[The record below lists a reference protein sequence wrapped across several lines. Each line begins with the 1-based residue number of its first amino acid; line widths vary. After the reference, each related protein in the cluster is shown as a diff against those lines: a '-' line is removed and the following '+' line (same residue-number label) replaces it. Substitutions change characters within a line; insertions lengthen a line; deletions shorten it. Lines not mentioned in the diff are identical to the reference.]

1 MDGSRNTVSPS
12 WARAVSGSL
21 SSSSARWSISTRP
34 VSLRVTASASAAV
47 AISRCGRRGDHPL
60 AKDWSHAGE
69 AAFEVMVLDAGD
81 QPAIG
86 IVGEGREVRAP
97 MGFAVLAGLRVGR
110 DRDDGVV
117 DRTEAPQEPAIGDAQ
132 PDLGRLP
139 GLTGGLGAQHI
150 AHRVADRQQGAD
162 DLSVAGQDAAA
173 AFAFPDRDGTRP
185 RRPRSA
191 STGQTC
197 RRGKTLP

>member
-1 MDGSRNTVSPS
+1 M
-12 WARAVSGSL
+12 
-21 SSSSARWSISTRP
+21 I
-34 VSLRVTASASAAV
+34 
-47 AISRCGRRGDHPL
+47 
-60 AKDWSHAGE
+60 
-69 AAFEVMVLDAGD
+69 LDAGD

-86 IVGEGREVRAP
+86 IVGEGREVRAA

-117 DRTEAPQEPAIGDAQ
+117 DRTEATEEPAVGDAQ

-173 AFAFPDRDGTRP
+173 AFALPDRDGADLAVHDLHQLAGLAEQVRP
-185 RRPRSA
+185 FLDRGA
-191 STGQTC
+191 VGGGAD
-197 RRGKTLP
+197 RRGRSGFAVRIEVSADSSDAVKISAGSRSRAAVSRVSSATPSSRGRQV